1 MSESI
6 YRKLAQRLDAIPNGF
21 HATESGIELRLLE
34 KVFAPE
40 EAALASVMKLTYEPA
55 AEIGARA
62 GLDADTAQRTLKRM
76 ARKGQIY
83 IRKKED
89 QLVFELMPF
98 AVGFYEEQLPRMD
111 KELAE
116 LFERYMQETRGGTI
130 THSTPSLHRVVPVAE
145 AIPFDMEVY
154 PYEQA
159 AEMVKN
165 AKSWGVRDCICRV
178 QQKLVGKGCDHQ
190 VENCLAF
197 APIEGV
203 FDHGHVSRAIS
214 KEEALRILEE
224 AAEAG
229 LVHCPG
235 NYRNEVHYICNCCT
249 CCCGIL
255 RGVAEFGAPTAI
267 ARSDFYAAVD
277 KEVCIGC
284 GECVERCQF
293 DALSVPEDVCRV
305 EYARCVG
312 CGVCVITC
320 PTDALHLE
328 RRPEGEVPLPP
339 ANQRARLEQR
349 AEVRGI
355 RLEEIM

>member
-6 YRKLAQRLDAIPNGF
+6 YRKLAQRLDATPNGF
-21 HATESGIELRLLE
+21 TATKSGIELRLLE

-55 AEIGARA
+55 GEIGARA
-62 GLDADTAQRTLKRM
+62 GVDADTAHRTLKKM
-76 ARKGQIY
+76 ALKGQIRV
-83 IRKKED
+83 RKKEK
-89 QLVFELMPF
+89 LLIFELMPF

-116 LFERYMQETRGGTI
+116 LFEQYMQETQGGTI
-130 THSTPSLHRVVPVAE
+130 TRSTPSLHRVIPVAE
-145 AIPFDMEVY
+145 AIPFDLEVY

-203 FDHGHVSRAIS
+203 FDRDPVSRTIS
-214 KEEALRILEE
+214 KEKALRILEE

-235 NYRNEVHYICNCCT
+235 NYRDEIYYICNCCT

-255 RGVAEFGAPTAI
+255 RGVAEFGVPTAI
-267 ARSDFYAAVD
+267 ARSDFHAAVNE
-277 KEVCIGC
+277 EVCIGC

-339 ANQRARLEQR
+339 ANQRAWMEQR
-349 AEVRGI
+349 AEARGI
-355 RLEEIM
+355 RLEEIL